1 MRVLAQGVELL
12 DACLVRVYL
21 GAIAFLGW
29 LGYQRTKTA
38 ADYMLAGRRA
48 HPFIMAMSHG
58 AGFMLPIAMVGL
70 VGVAAVLMG
79 GTEFLART
87 FAAPYGLALM
97 VFGAITA
104 VYVLYGVLKGRAV
117 HGGCARLDHGDRDA
131 RAAGLGRCV
140 GGRSST
146 RTRGSDSVEGGGRG
160 LEGHRAPGVHE
171 HAEVRVGQA
180 GGSAGECAIAIDMWW
195 IVVGTLVMG
204 VAFTVGANSI
214 LSSYPNWPVVDPRL
228 VVFFLSVVTIIMVSV
243 TELPDPGRLARRFG
257 GAGASSMGEGQA
269 IRA

>member
-12 DACLVRVYL
+12 DARLVRVYL
-21 GAIAFLGW
+21 GAIAYLGW
-29 LGYQRTKTA
+29 LEYQRTKTA
-38 ADYMLAGRRA
+38 AD
-48 HPFIMAMSHG
+48 
-58 AGFMLPIAMVGL
+58 GL
-70 VGVAAVLMG
+70 SL
-79 GTEFLART
+79 L
-87 FAAPYGLALM
+87 

-117 HGGCARLDHGDRDA
+117 HGGCARFDQGDRDA
-131 RAAGLGRCV
+131 RAAGLGVCV

-146 RTRGSDSVEGGGRG
+146 RTRGSESVEGGGRG
-160 LEGHRAPGVHE
+160 LEGDRAPGVHE

-195 IVVGTLVMG
+195 IVVGALVMG

-214 LSSYPNWPVVDPRL
+214 LSSCPNWPVVDWRL

-243 TELPDPGRLARRFG
+243 TELPVS
-257 GAGASSMGEGQA
+257 GAPREAFWRSRGKLHG
-269 IRA
+269 